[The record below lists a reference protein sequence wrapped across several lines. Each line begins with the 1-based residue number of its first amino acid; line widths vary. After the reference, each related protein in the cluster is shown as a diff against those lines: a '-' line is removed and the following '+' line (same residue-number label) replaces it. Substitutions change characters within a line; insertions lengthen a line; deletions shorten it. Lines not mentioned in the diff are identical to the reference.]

1 MAAKVGGIYV
11 SLALNTAE
19 FSGGV
24 EKSVAQ
30 MRAFD
35 KEQAAM
41 AKAVDRVS
49 GKLGQQAVI
58 VGQLA
63 LQNVRMGPTI
73 SLVAMHA
80 QQYYQAM
87 ERAAAGSANFSRSGA
102 AMAATLKSLSANWIA
117 LTVQVA
123 KIGIDMILEEQLK
136 KAQKV
141 AADARA
147 AAERVERDTVKARAA
162 WERDLQDQFNAAIGK
177 QKELTIAE
185 IAEEA
190 RRTKNYEEGRK
201 RAEKLIAE
209 ARYKYDQERRRKW
222 EEEEAAHTA
231 RVQKEYEDQRKR
243 VTAEFDAFDADM
255 ERMKAEAQA
264 KELSGAKAILQALRD
279 KYDLARRYA
288 DLVTGRG
295 QGTAASRL
303 ASMEALG
310 MVRGVPGQ
318 AASDRVF
325 NAENPGVRGIDSTEM
340 ERLLRIIAEAAQ
352 KELAIA

>member
-11 SLALNTAE
+11 SLALNTAD
-19 FSGGV
+19 FSAGT
-24 EKSVAQ
+24 ERSVAE
-30 MRAFD
+30 MRKFD

-49 GKLGQQAVI
+49 GRLGRQAVI

-63 LQNVRMGPTI
+63 LQNVKMGPTI

-80 QQYYQAM
+80 QQYYRAM
-87 ERAAAGSANFSRSGA
+87 ERAAVGNANFNKSGA

-123 KIGIDMILEEQLK
+123 KIGIDMILEAQLK
-136 KAQKV
+136 RAQEI
-141 AADARA
+141 AERARLEADRMDKRLA
-147 AAERVERDTVKARAA
+147 AARTQ
-162 WERDLQDQFNAAIGK
+162 WEKDLQAQYDAAVGK
-177 QKELTIAE
+177 EKVLTIAE

-190 RRTKNYEEGRK
+190 RRTKNYVEGRK

-209 ARYKYDQERRRKW
+209 SRYKYDQERRRKW
-222 EEEEAAHTA
+222 EEEETAHTE
-231 RVQKEYEDQRKR
+231 RVQKEYADQRKR
-243 VTAEFDAFDADM
+243 VAAEFDAFDADM
-255 ERMKAEAQA
+255 ERMKTEAQA
-264 KELSGAKAILQALRD
+264 KELSGAKAIVQALRE

-295 QGTAASRL
+295 QGTYASAL
-303 ASMEALG
+303 ASAEAMGL
-310 MVRGVPGQ
+310 VRGVPGQ
-318 AASDRVF
+318 DASGRVMAAES
-325 NAENPGVRGIDSTEM
+325 PGVNISFDTM